1 MIISDIK
8 FYRINFQINNS
19 RRIHYKTF
27 NKIQNIIVVIKTNEN
42 FIGIGE
48 STPIK
53 SITGDSKKTAIRF
66 LSLARTSL
74 KGCDPCDIDSIHEIL
89 ENTSRKFGL
98 ISSTAINAIDS
109 ACYDLMGKSKKMP
122 VYRVLRKSRSRN
134 VLNTVTIYLGS
145 LENTVNETINVL
157 TKYRRCGIKRIKL
170 KLSGQPKIDEKK
182 VIAVTKLFS
191 GELTLDPNEAYSD
204 ERLAVKIFN
213 NIYDL
218 VGDRILLIEQPSPR
232 RNLEKL
238 RFITERSKI
247 PIFAD
252 ESSANLQD
260 LYRIL
265 DSNTVNGI
273 NVKLQRAGGIYWGNK
288 MFDLAKKNNL
298 GVMVGSIQESGVG
311 VSQDVNL
318 LASISD
324 YVIGS
329 DIDTDLDLEK
339 DIVTSSSKIPFKNG
353 VRLPLKDHGLG
364 VKIKKSVKS
373 LMNSTYEINVD

>member
-1 MIISDIK
+1 LIISDIK
-8 FYRINFQINNS
+8 IYKVNFKINTS

-27 NKIQNIIVVIKTNEN
+27 NKIQNIIVIIETNEH

-53 SITGDSKKTAIRF
+53 SITGDAKQTALRL
-66 LSLARTSL
+66 LSLTRTTL
-74 KGCDPCDIDSIHEIL
+74 KGCDPCDISSIHEIL
-89 ENTSRKFGL
+89 GNTSRKFRL
-98 ISSTAINAIDS
+98 TSSTAINAIDS
-109 ACYDLMGKSKKMP
+109 ACYDLMGKSKNIP
-122 VYRVLRKSRSRN
+122 VYQVITKCRSKN

-145 LENTVNETINVL
+145 LEHTVNDTINIL
-157 TKYRRCGIKRIKL
+157 KKYRRSGIKRIKL
-170 KLSGQPKIDEKK
+170 KLSGQPKIDKK
-182 VIAVTKLFS
+182 RVMAVTKLFS
-191 GELTLDPNEAYSD
+191 GDLTLDPNEAYRD

-238 RFITERSKI
+238 RYITERSKI

-273 NVKLQRAGGIYWGNK
+273 NIKLQRAGGIYWGNK

-311 VSQDVNL
+311 VSQDINF

-329 DIDTDLDLEK
+329 DIDTDLDLVK
-339 DIVTSSSKIPFKNG
+339 DIVTSSSKIPFRNG
-353 VRLPLKDHGLG
+353 GRHPLKDHGLG
-364 VKIKKSVKS
+364 VEIKNSVKS
-373 LMNSTYEINVD
+373 LMSSTYEIDVD